1 MTKYFINRPISLPVQ
16 LWCLSELYQESKG
29 NIIKNKLHWTYS
41 LSPTDLS
48 PKYKVK
54 IEYSLRSSP
63 EIFIVEPKLATREN
77 DSLPHVYQSEPL
89 PKLCLYSPRDHE
101 WNKNML
107 LAHTIVP
114 WTCEW
119 LYFYEIWLIT
129 GQWHADEVVHDGA
142 KLNSF

>member
-1 MTKYFINRPISLPVQ
+1 MNRYFLNRPISLPIQ
-16 LWCLSELYQESKG
+16 LCCLSELYPESKG

-48 PKYKVK
+48 PIYKVK

-63 EIFIVEPKLATREN
+63 EVFVVEPKLITREN
-77 DSLPHVYQSEPL
+77 ESLQHVYRSEPF
-89 PKLCLYSPRDHE
+89 PKLCLYFPGDNE
-101 WNKNML
+101 WNKKML

-129 GQWHADEVVHDGA
+129 GKWHADEVVHDGA
-142 KLNSF
+142 KLNYS